1 MEYINEIIKELSVM
15 ESHKMISRAKSRK
28 VIQHLDACTS
38 DELVQELEDMT
49 ITEAVDM
56 LIDIC

>member
-1 MEYINEIIKELSVM
+1 MRNQIIKELDAMQSC
-15 ESHKMISRAKSRK
+15 KIISRDKATK
-28 VIQHLDACTS
+28 VIRYLDSCTS